1 MAVLQDTAGLSTVG
15 MRKIARILGLLLII
29 GGALFGT
36 WALVVWQW
44 KDPFTSVYT
53 WWEQRQLA
61 SSYDERVSDYRTTA
75 PPAPFGRTSPGTIR
89 RNLAGEARRY
99 RLASERG
106 DAVGRLQVPRLGLN
120 TIIVNGS
127 DSDSLTT
134 GPGRDLRT
142 SMPGEGKLTS
152 IAGHR
157 VTFLAPF
164 AHIDSL
170 RKGDPVTFSLPY
182 GTFHYR
188 VTGDSIVPAGDLARP
203 RSRGSEL
210 LAIQASYPRF
220 FATHSYIAY
229 AALRSVTL
237 PNGRTYRLWR

>member
-1 MAVLQDTAGLSTVG
+1 MAVLQDTARLSGVG
-15 MRKIARILGLLLII
+15 MRKIARILGLVLVI
-29 GGALFGT
+29 GGALFGA
-36 WALVVWQW
+36 WVLVVWQW
-44 KDPFTSVYT
+44 KDPFTGIYT
-53 WWEQRQLA
+53 WWEQRQLV

-75 PPAPFGRTSPGTIR
+75 PPAPFGGTSPETIR

-106 DAVGRLQVPRLGLN
+106 DAIGRLQVPRLGLN
-120 TIIVNGS
+120 IIVVNGN

-142 SMPGEGKLTS
+142 LVPGEGKLTS
-152 IAGHR
+152 ITGHR
-157 VTFLAPF
+157 LTFLAPF

-188 VTGDSIVPAGDLARP
+188 VTGDSIVPAGDLP
-203 RSRGSEL
+203 RQRARGSEL
-210 LAIQASYPRF
+210 LALQASYPRF
-220 FATHSYIAY
+220 FATHSYVAY
-229 AALRSVTL
+229 AAPGSVTL
-237 PNGRTYRLWR
+237 TNGHTYRLWR

>member
-1 MAVLQDTAGLSTVG
+1 MAVLQDTARLSGVG
-15 MRKIARILGLLLII
+15 MRKIARILGLVLII

-44 KDPFTSVYT
+44 KDPFTSIYT
-53 WWEQRQLA
+53 WWEQRQLV

-75 PPAPFGRTSPGTIR
+75 PPAPFGGTSPETIR

-106 DAVGRLQVPRLGLN
+106 DAIGRLQVPRLGLN
-120 TIIVNGS
+120 IIVVNGN

-142 SMPGEGKLTS
+142 LVPGEGKLTS
-152 IAGHR
+152 ITGHR
-157 VTFLAPF
+157 LTFLAPF

-188 VTGDSIVPAGDLARP
+188 VTGDSIVPAGDLPRLRP
-203 RSRGSEL
+203 RGSEL
-210 LAIQASYPRF
+210 LALQASYPRF

-229 AALRSVTL
+229 AAPNSVTL
-237 PNGRTYRLWR
+237 SNGRTYRLWG